1 MRQIRYWSRLLRAFW
16 SRFRRLILGG
26 VILGLLLFI
35 LLPRLQ
41 FLTAVFSPAYS
52 VGITGRFPPEEI
64 PLEIQKEISMGL
76 TRLTS
81 EGESAAALASEWH
94 YEEGGKVWIFRL
106 GDFRWQD
113 GSAVKASD
121 INYNFADVSQE
132 VLDEHTLKFVLKDP
146 FAPFP
151 TVVAKPAFKKE
162 FLGTG
167 DWKVAKLSLAGRRF
181 VEAIKLTNLK
191 TGEKKTYRFYP
202 SEETARTAFKLGE
215 VDELRDIV
223 EPREL
228 ADWSNLEVR
237 QILHTDR
244 YLGVFINTLDPLL
257 SEKNLRQALAY
268 AIDKEAFG
276 KQRAISTISSASWV
290 YNPQVKTYE
299 YNPTRAKELLGSL
312 SKEELEEFS
321 ISLVATPSLLS
332 VADKIKAYW
341 EEVGITTYVQVANTP
356 PTDFQTLIAIQIT
369 PPDPDQY
376 SLWHSTQ
383 TATNITNYGETEENK
398 PRESQRIDKLLEDGR
413 RTLDREERK
422 KIYLD
427 FQRFVVEDS
436 PVIFLYHPS
445 TYTITRK

>member
-1 MRQIRYWSRLLRAFW
+1 MRQIRYWLRLLSTFW
-16 SRFRRLILGG
+16 SRFRKLILSG

-35 LLPRLQ
+35 ILPRLQ
-41 FLTAVFSPAYS
+41 FLTAFFSPAYS
-52 VGITGRFPPEEI
+52 IGITGRFPPEEI

-76 TRLTS
+76 TALTF
-81 EGESAAALASEWH
+81 EGEPAPALANEWH
-94 YEEGGKVWIFRL
+94 DEEEGRVWIFSL

-113 GSAVKASD
+113 GTMVKAGD

-132 VLDEHTLKFVLKDP
+132 VLDERTLKFVLKDP

-151 TVVAKPAFKKE
+151 TVVSKPVFKRG

-167 DWKVAKLSLAGRRF
+167 SWKVTKLSLAGGRF
-181 VEAIKLTNLK
+181 VEAIKLANLK

-215 VDELRDIV
+215 VNKLRDIV
-223 EPREL
+223 SAREL
-228 ADWSNLEVR
+228 ADWPNLEVR

-244 YLGVFINTLDPLL
+244 YLGIFINTLSPPL

-268 AIDKEAFG
+268 AINKEAFG
-276 KQRAISTISSASWV
+276 KQRAISPISPTSWV
-290 YNPQVKTYE
+290 YNPQVKPYE
-299 YNPTRAKELLGSL
+299 YNPARAKELLGTL
-312 SKEELEEFS
+312 SKEEQEELS
-321 ISLVATPSLLS
+321 ITLVTTPSLLS
-332 VADKIKAYW
+332 VTDQVKKYW
-341 EEVGITTYVQVANTP
+341 EEVGIKTQVQVANTP
-356 PTDFQTLIAIQIT
+356 PADFQTLVAIQLT

-383 TATNITNYGETEENK
+383 GTTNITNYGEAEENK

-413 RTLDREERK
+413 RTLFSEERK